1 MIYFASLTDLMTTM
15 CSARLSAD
23 ECAAKMRVENWAA
36 GSCVEKKLSI

>member
-1 MIYFASLTDLMTTM
+1 MTTM

-36 GSCVEKKLSI
+36 GSCVEKKLSIWSPVADKKR